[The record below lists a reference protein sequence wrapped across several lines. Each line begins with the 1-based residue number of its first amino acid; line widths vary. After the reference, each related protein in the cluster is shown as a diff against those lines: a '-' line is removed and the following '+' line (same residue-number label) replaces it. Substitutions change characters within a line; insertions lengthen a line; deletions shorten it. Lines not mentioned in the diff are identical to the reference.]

1 MDLNEKAR
9 NVIPVLVTFS
19 KNLIQLAR
27 DVIEE
32 SGKKGFKDD
41 NHIGFMSF
49 AFLCRQIENLESML
63 CLVKVKKFKSAA
75 IIARSSLEGT
85 ALLLWAANKPQ
96 KRAYKWRCFVVLEDY
111 WRFKEMLEK
120 NEKIDKKDFDEIESA
135 FIEIGHLFLTK
146 KAKTKMAKTKK
157 ETIDPDSILEN
168 DFHKNWY
175 DGKKISD
182 IFEEVKGGDREILY
196 KYHYKRI
203 SNIIHWNPSG
213 LATSIETNEDRIQFT
228 SKKCFNFGA
237 LALSCGFQSL
247 IQTLSVYNMSL
258 NLAFEKKIEELNE
271 QYILAVYELY
281 GLTEEE
287 IEIVEESQ

>member
-32 SGKKGFKDD
+32 SSKKGFKDN

-49 AFLCRQIENLESML
+49 AFLCRQIENLESIL
-63 CLVKVKKFKSAA
+63 YLIKERKFKSAA
-75 IIARSSLEGT
+75 IIARSSLEGL
-85 ALLLWAANKPQ
+85 ALLLWAANKP
-96 KRAYKWRCFVVLEDY
+96 KERAYKWRCFVVFEDY
-111 WRFKEMLEK
+111 WRFKEMRDNSEQIDEK
-120 NEKIDKKDFDEIESA
+120 EFCKIESA

-146 KAKTKMAKTKK
+146 KAKTNK
-157 ETIDPDSILEN
+157 EIIDPDSILKN
-168 DFHKNWY
+168 NFHKNWY

-196 KYHYKRI
+196 KYHYKSI

-213 LATSIETNEDRIQFT
+213 LATSIETYGDELNFT
-228 SKKCFNFGA
+228 SKKCFNWGA
-237 LALSCGFQSL
+237 IALHCGFQSL
-247 IQTLSVYNMSL
+247 VETSKVYNNFL
-258 NLAFEKKIEELNE
+258 NLAFEKKIEELYE
-271 QYILAVYELY
+271 QYILDVYELY
-281 GLTEEE
+281 ELTEEE
-287 IEIVEESQ
+287 IEIVEKS